1 MAFVWQEDD
10 DDDQDQDQGQQATP
24 PEPPPALR
32 KHLRKIE
39 RELADLKKEKE
50 AWSAQARTATVVD
63 VVKAEGYDPKIADLI
78 PSTVDGADAIK
89 LWLSERSSVFAKVS
103 TGNSEQDNPD
113 EGGVDADTVE
123 AYNALQQ
130 VSAAAQPA
138 TKLRDLE
145 ALIKG
150 AKTVEELNEVMRR
163 AGAKI

>member
-10 DDDQDQDQGQQATP
+10 DDDDQDQGQQAPP

-32 KHLRKIE
+32 KHLRQLE
-39 RELADLKKEKE
+39 RKLKDLEKEKAE
-50 AWSAQARTATVVD
+50 WSATVRTATVVD

-78 PSTVDGADAIK
+78 PSTVDGADAIRA
-89 LWLSERSSVFAKVS
+89 WLGERSSVFAKVS
-103 TGNSEQDNPD
+103 TGNSEQDDSD
-113 EGGVDADTVE
+113 EGGVDVDTVE
-123 AYNALQQ
+123 AFNALQQ